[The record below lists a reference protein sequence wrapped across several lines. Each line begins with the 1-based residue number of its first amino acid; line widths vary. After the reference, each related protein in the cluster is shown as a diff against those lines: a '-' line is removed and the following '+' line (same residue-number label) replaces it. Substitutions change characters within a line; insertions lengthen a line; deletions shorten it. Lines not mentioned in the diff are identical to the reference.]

1 MSKTLTGSHRNLTL
15 DDRISIQRFLDQALT
30 YKEIAEL
37 VGVHPKTVS
46 REVKSRRYAKVKDP
60 SLRKRPCANL
70 KTCILTDSC
79 DNSYCTHTK
88 ICAKCKQRTCSQY
101 CDSYIPGTCPKLLK
115 PPYVCNGC
123 DTPRCDKYDK
133 LYYRAKYAD
142 DLYHQ
147 LMSESRKG
155 INLSPEGLYK
165 LDTLV
170 SPLLKRGQSIAHIY
184 ATHKEEISCAKRTL
198 YHYVDQN
205 LLTARNID
213 LPRKVKYKPRRKRME
228 PVPDQNYRKGRSYK
242 EFLLYTEEHE
252 DQGIVEM
259 DTVVG
264 GHGGKVFLTLLFRS
278 CSFMLIFLMDANTQ
292 ECVVRIFDELQEKI
306 GIEVFQKLFPVIL
319 TDNGSEFKNPF
330 SIECDEWG
338 EIRTKVYYCDSHKSC
353 QKGRIEKNHVFIR
366 EIIPTGKSFD
376 VLTQEDVTLIANHIN
391 SVARASLNERTP
403 FELATMLL
411 DNSLLKA
418 LELHAIP
425 HDEVLLKPEL
435 IKH

>member
-1 MSKTLTGSHRNLTL
+1 
-15 DDRISIQRFLDQALT
+15 
-30 YKEIAEL
+30 
-37 VGVHPKTVS
+37 
-46 REVKSRRYAKVKDP
+46 
-60 SLRKRPCANL
+60 
-70 KTCILTDSC
+70 
-79 DNSYCTHTK
+79 
-88 ICAKCKQRTCSQY
+88 
-101 CDSYIPGTCPKLLK
+101 
-115 PPYVCNGC
+115 
-123 DTPRCDKYDK
+123 
-133 LYYRAKYAD
+133 
-142 DLYHQ
+142 
-147 LMSESRKG
+147 MSESRKG
-155 INLSPEGLYK
+155 INISPEGLHE

-198 YHYVDQN
+198 YQYVDQN

-213 LPRKVKYKPRRKRME
+213 LPRKVKYKPRRKRMK
-228 PVPDQNYRKGRSYK
+228 PAPDQNYRKGRSYK

-252 DQGIVEM
+252 EQGIVEM

-278 CSFMLIFLMDANTQ
+278 CSFMLIFLMDTNTQ
-292 ECVVRIFDELQEKI
+292 ECVVRVFDELQEKI
-306 GIEVFQKLFPVIL
+306 GIEVFQKLFTVIL

-330 SIECDEWG
+330 SIEYDEWG

-376 VLTQEDVTLIANHIN
+376 GLTQEDVTLIANHIN